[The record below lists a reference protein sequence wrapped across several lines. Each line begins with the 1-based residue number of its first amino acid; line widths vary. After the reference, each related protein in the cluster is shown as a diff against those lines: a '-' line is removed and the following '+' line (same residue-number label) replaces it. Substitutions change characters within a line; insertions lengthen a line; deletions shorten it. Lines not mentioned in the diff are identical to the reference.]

1 MKGMLGLSLVSL
13 GLFVAILGGFLLNA
27 ETVTTCSTEW
37 DYVTNV
43 AGAFDGEKSDLYVDY
58 NPSSNVTGWST
69 SPGFNDGLLSGVN
82 YLPSSPNTYFIVT
95 DAPAPV
101 PDTITITAGQS
112 FYSAS
117 STSEGTFM
125 TDAHSTEIWHIRVPG
140 TLYNDARVL
149 EIPLQAVMVAY
160 GYEDYQLI
168 EISMDPSYP
177 DSWPGVF
184 FAADMQYHYATS
196 QHSGYYEWTGSPVT
210 SMTIYPL
217 AGTVRIGSDTY
228 SISEVVLGAVSSNTL
243 TMGLSTTARTATVYM
258 DPAAGVIPDYDV
270 SAYWCNNYENE
281 AMTAV
286 FSRTNFDGAAAEGD
300 MLMQIISYDGAS
312 STLMGVSVTGGRW
325 RVEQYSGSID
335 DPILGIEDYR
345 DIGSWPA
352 IQITVSKGVLTV
364 VPVSRFV
371 SFGDYDVV
379 NVPTTVEWDVA
390 GGKTIGSFRIQPN
403 GSASSVVRLS
413 VTDTTVRIAQGGLYV
428 QNGEMT
434 PSDAFPNVDAVSLRI
449 GSAAHVGTGIVFMDG
464 ARSVL
469 IPVSQDGRMYLDGAW
484 HPFGEVTFMWVSSDM
499 PTQTI
504 ADTAYPAA
512 VYIKGKTYA
521 PDTIWAQFGTRMV
534 EVMEADDWTIL
545 LEGVWA
551 PSVQLYTGENAASER
566 TELMDFTHGVFRWDA
581 TDFILVMMG
590 VSVAGGLCLSYFG
603 RMDLVD
609 WALVIGAVAV
619 LWLIL

>member
-1 MKGMLGLSLVSL
+1 MKGILGLSLVSL
-13 GLFVAILGGFLLNA
+13 GLVAAIFGGFLLNA

-43 AGAFDGEKSDLYVDY
+43 AGAFEGDKSDLHVDY
-58 NPSSNVTGWST
+58 DPSSNVTGWST
-69 SPGFNDGLLSGVN
+69 VAGFNDGLLSGVE
-82 YLPSSPNTYFIVT
+82 YRPSSPNTYFIVT

-112 FYSAS
+112 LYSAS
-117 STSEGTFM
+117 STSGGTFM
-125 TDAHSTEIWHIRVPG
+125 TDAHSTEIWHIHVPG

-160 GYEDYQLI
+160 GYEGYQLI
-168 EISMDPSYP
+168 EVSMNPSYP

-196 QHSGYYEWTGSPVT
+196 QHNGYYEWTGDPVT

-217 AGTVRIGSDTY
+217 AGTVRIGSNTY
-228 SISEVVLGAVSSNTL
+228 AIGDIVLGAVSTHTL
-243 TMGLSTTARTATVYM
+243 TMNLSTTARTATVYM
-258 DPAAGVIPDYDV
+258 DPVAGVIPKYDHAV
-270 SAYWCNNYENE
+270 FWDNNYENVSI
-281 AMTAV
+281 TTV
-286 FSRTNFDGAAAEGD
+286 FSRTNFDGAAAEGY
-300 MLMQIISYDGAS
+300 MRIQYTALVDGT
-312 STLMGVSVTGGRW
+312 STWIGVGVHNGRW
-325 RVEQYSGSID
+325 NID
-335 DPILGIEDYR
+335 LYPGLNPFVPVTESR
-345 DIGSWPA
+345 NIGSWPA
-352 IQITVSKGVLTV
+352 IQVTVSGGVLTA

-379 NVPTTVEWDVA
+379 DVPTVMDWNVA
-390 GGKTIGSFRIQPN
+390 GGKTIRTFMIEPDDTPT
-403 GSASSVVRLS
+403 SVLRLS
-413 VTDTTVRIAQGGLYV
+413 VTNTVIRIAQGGLYV
-428 QNGEMT
+428 QNGQMA

-464 ARSVL
+464 PRSVL
-469 IPVSQDGRMYLDGAW
+469 IPVSQEGKMYIDGAW
-484 HPFGEVTFMWVSSDM
+484 YPFGEVTFMWVSSNM

-512 VYIKGKTYA
+512 VYIKGDTYD
-521 PDTIWAQFGTRMV
+521 PDTIWAQIGIKMV

-551 PSVQLYTGENAASER
+551 PSVQLYTGQNSASEK
-566 TELMDFTHGVFRWDA
+566 TELMDFTHGIFRWNA
-581 TDFILVMMG
+581 TDFVLVMMG
-590 VSVAGGLCLSYFG
+590 VSVAGGLCCSYFG
-603 RMDLVD
+603 RMELAD
-609 WALVIGAVAV
+609 WAMVIGAVAV